1 MLLTFFFF
9 LAPRTGDGF
18 QQPELFEFD
27 HVHPDSSI
35 GTPVAI
41 LYGALGIDCFR
52 EFHTVLVDAARQVF
66 SLIKRCSSIICLINH
81 LIELLFSFNKAL
93 LLVPREGATSIGQ
106 IGLTFHVVFFLF
118 RGKRNCLFNK
128 LLPNFMYKLFCQLYI

>member
-1 MLLTFFFF
+1 MDFSSLSFLNLIMSIQIQVSELQLPFCMELLELTVLENFILCWLMLLD
-9 LAPRTGDGF
+9 R
-18 QQPELFEFD
+18 
-27 HVHPDSSI
+27 S
-35 GTPVAI
+35 
-41 LYGALGIDCFR
+41 FR
-52 EFHTVLVDAARQVF
+52 R
-66 SLIKRCSSIICLINH
+66 SSIICLINH

-128 LLPNFMYKLFCQLYI
+128 LLANFMYKLFCQLYM

>member
-1 MLLTFFFF
+1 M
-9 LAPRTGDGF
+9 APRTGDGF

-41 LYGALGIDCFR
+41 LYGALGIDCFG

-66 SLIKRCSSIICLINH
+66 SLLKRRSSIICLIDYI
-81 LIELLFSFNKAL
+81 IELLFSFNKAL
-93 LLVPREGATSIGQ
+93 PLVPREGVTSIGQ
-106 IGLTFHVVFFLF
+106 IGLAFHVVFFHF
-118 RGKRNCLFNK
+118 MRKWNCLLNK
-128 LLPNFMYKLFCQLYI
+128 PFTNFMYRLFCRLYI